1 LCAVFV
7 LAALPIA
14 SARADVP
21 EDAASLGEPRPGVR
35 RARRTR
41 PRPHEAP
48 PEAPWEGARVELG
61 YTHYSLADGAGGGK
75 VHAATFGG
83 YVPTGV
89 LRLGGYAEGGSRQYE
104 LGGDDL
110 LLRATVLAGYQ
121 HLGWRPFVP
130 FIAAVATVGV
140 VIGERFH
147 TSVSSV
153 VGGGGLEA
161 GADLRLVRN
170 LWAGLSLAY
179 MRVGMQG
186 LGFDLLVLR
195 VRIGL

>member
-1 LCAVFV
+1 ML
-7 LAALPIA
+7 LWLTPTAA
-14 SARADVP
+14 ADDVA
-21 EDAASLGEPRPGVR
+21 EDGASLGAPEAGVR
-35 RARRTR
+35 RER
-41 PRPHEAP
+41 PRRER
-48 PEAPWEGARVELG
+48 PEETEPAEEPWQGARIELG
-61 YTHYSLADGAGGGK
+61 YTHYSLTDGAGQGK

-89 LRLGGYAEGGSRQYE
+89 LRLGGYAEGGGRQYG

-121 HLGWRPFVP
+121 HLDWRPFVP
-130 FIAAVATVGV
+130 FVAAVATVGV
-140 VIGERFH
+140 VVSERLH
-147 TSVSSV
+147 TTTANV

-161 GADLRLVRN
+161 GADLRLVNN

-179 MRVGMQG
+179 LRVGMQG

-195 VRIGL
+195 LRIGL